1 MADLLK
7 PDLCVI
13 GAGSLGTALATLA
26 RQHGL
31 NVVLLRRP
39 NDEANDPTAGSLRRA
54 AFSASAERAQALR
67 TAGSLGLNNFEPKPN
82 FRTISERADAIADAV
97 APRDTDDR
105 LKALGITVLSGDAAF
120 LDRNTLRCGEH
131 TIRPRQFVL
140 ATGSQPLIPA
150 LPGLDQVSYFTPDS
164 IGDNLRKLSH
174 LVVIGGDPS
183 AFELAQAYRR
193 LGAMVTLV
201 PQGGLLPGYDPELV
215 AVLLRDLR
223 EEGLVILEDAEVTA
237 INKRS
242 QGTGIALKRGDGE
255 DNLDV
260 SHILIA
266 MGRLPDLD
274 AGLLDA
280 AQLRRNRLRADQ
292 LLLGPDGQ
300 TSNGRI
306 TAIGGAAGMDA
317 PHVGLRQASL
327 LIDRLTGRGNGRL
340 DPALVPRLVQTQ
352 PALAQLGALSS
363 EPRPGQLVLR
373 SNLAENDAARA
384 QSLPHGV
391 VKLVVDGKGAIG
403 AAGIVGHGAGE
414 IVGVLALA
422 LSNGLKLGELAHL
435 ALPQPSAAAALIDLA
450 DQFHAQRKPPDGWRT
465 RLPRLSR

>member
-13 GAGSLGTALATLA
+13 GAGSLGTALATMA

-67 TAGSLGLNNFEPKPN
+67 TAGRLGLNNAEPKPN
-82 FRTISERADAIADAV
+82 FRTIAERADAIADAV
-97 APRDTDDR
+97 APRDTDGR

-150 LPGLDQVSYFTPDS
+150 LPGLDQVSYFTADS

-215 AVLLRDLR
+215 AVLLHDLR
-223 EEGLVILEDAEVTA
+223 EEGLVILDDAEVSA

-317 PHVGLRQASL
+317 SHVGLRQASL

-340 DPALVPRLVQTQ
+340 DPLVLPRLVQTQ
-352 PALAQLGALSS
+352 PALAQLGPLSS

-384 QSLPHGV
+384 QSLPNGAA
-391 VKLVVDGKGAIG
+391 KLVVDGKGAIS
-403 AAGIVGHGAGE
+403 AAGVIGHGAGE

-422 LSNGLKLGELAHL
+422 LPNGLKLGELSHL

>member
-13 GAGSLGTALATLA
+13 GAGALGTALATMA

-39 NDEANDPTAGSLRRA
+39 NDEANDPTAGSLRRG

-67 TAGSLGLNNFEPKPN
+67 TAGSLGLNNAEPKPN
-82 FRTISERADAIADAV
+82 FRTIGERADAIADAV

-105 LKALGITVLSGDAAF
+105 LTALGITVLSGDAAF
-120 LDRNTLRCGEH
+120 LDRNTLRCGEQ

-140 ATGSQPLIPA
+140 ATGSRPMIPA
-150 LPGLDQVSYFTPDS
+150 LPGLDHVNYFTPDS

-201 PQGGLLPGYDPELV
+201 PQDGLLPGFDAELV

-223 EEGLVILEDAEVTA
+223 EEGLVILDDAEVTA
-237 INKRS
+237 IHKRS
-242 QGTGIALKRGDGE
+242 QGTGITLKHGDGE

-260 SHILIA
+260 SHILVA
-266 MGRLPDLD
+266 MGRLPDFD
-274 AGLLDA
+274 GGWLDA
-280 AQLRRNRLRADQ
+280 AQLRPNRLRADQ

-306 TAIGGAAGMDA
+306 TAIGGAAGTDA
-317 PHVGLRQASL
+317 PHVALRQANL
-327 LIDRLTGRGNGRL
+327 LLDRLTGRGNGRL

-352 PALAQLGALSS
+352 PPLVQLGPLSA
-363 EPRPGQLVLR
+363 ELRPGQLVLR

-384 QSLPHGV
+384 HSLPQGAA
-391 VKLVVDGKGAIG
+391 KLVVDSKGTIS

-414 IVGVLALA
+414 IAGVLALA
-422 LSNGLKLGELAHL
+422 LSNGLRLGELAHL

-450 DQFHAQRKPPDGWRT
+450 DQFQVQHQTPAGWKA